1 MTLQG
6 HVQNGAIVFDPPVA
20 LPEGATVQV
29 QIVAPQAI
37 AGSLEAS
44 TGEIPTLLER
54 MQDFVGKF
62 EGLPPDASVN
72 HDHYLYGT
80 PKRQ

>member
-1 MTLQG
+1 MTLVGQV
-6 HVQNGAIVFDPPVA
+6 HNGAIVFDPPVA

-29 QIVAPQAI
+29 QIVAPQANSDEVV
-37 AGSLEAS
+37 AA

-54 MQDFVGKF
+54 MQEFVGKF

-72 HDHYLYGT
+72 HDHYLYGA